1 MGGGALMEVTDGPA
15 VPVMVGAARPCPVD
29 TPKDYFL
36 LPLTPKAEG
45 LWISQSCVGVAVL
58 LLC

>member
-1 MGGGALMEVTDGPA
+1 MEVTDGPA
-15 VPVMVGAARPCPVD
+15 VPVIVGAARPCPVD

-36 LPLTPKAEG
+36 LPLTLKAEG
-45 LWISQSCVGVAVL
+45 LWISQSCVGTAVL